1 MTNRYYFQKDHLG
14 SIIGLTNASGTLVGE
29 YQYDV
34 YGTAYARTGTGAFEK
49 VSVGNLYD
57 NNRLFTGREYDGE
70 IGLYYL
76 RARYYDASTG
86 RFISRDPIGQVDD
99 VNLYGYVQNNPLRF
113 IDLMGLTKA
122 LIVIGQEK
130 EYSFF
135 GKKYPDSLLHKAA
148 RYQYQQLLDNGYK
161 DKNIDIAN
169 YTDVHSQ
176 RDILQTNYGNV
187 YIIAHANSNR
197 IAVSDDISID
207 RNTISNIHPMC
218 SAQKSI
224 TIIGCNSG
232 NGSNSIASVIADRTG
247 SKVIAPTGFEGV
259 DDSGKT
265 SVSFIK
271 STFPWVS
278 TTPGMAEFYPHY

>member
-1 MTNRYYFQKDHLG
+1 
-14 SIIGLTNASGTLVGE
+14 
-29 YQYDV
+29 V

-224 TIIGCNSG
+224 TII
-232 NGSNSIASVIADRTG
+232 
-247 SKVIAPTGFEGV
+247 
-259 DDSGKT
+259 
-265 SVSFIK
+265 
-271 STFPWVS
+271 
-278 TTPGMAEFYPHY
+278 